1 MVYKIKHGLLQRDS
15 LDESFELIDPNNH
28 FKNKEAL
35 VAIDSDTLITIELLI
50 NAILKNDFKK
60 WDKFDDDSF
69 ESIMILF
76 AKLGYKKEEVIKL
89 LKDINKG

>member
-1 MVYKIKHGLLQRDS
+1 MTYKIKHGLLQRDS

-35 VAIDSDTLITIELLI
+35 VAIDSDTLITLELII
-50 NAILKNDFKK
+50 NAILNNDFKK
-60 WDKFDDDSF
+60 WETLDDNKF
-69 ESIMILF
+69 ESIMVLF

-89 LKDINKG
+89 LSDIDKG